1 MKLFLKRCAQDDLT
15 SSWRKFRFCKF
26 HRLSFFIH
34 EASSINESLV
44 NALSSVF
51 DQIFLIENKENV
63 DLNSFN
69 YYHDVNSQCSSR
81 TSLQTYLDTDTYLDK
96 KNYHVIKYS
105 ECWKTFDREQH
116 AADVE
121 SHSVKRCNSS
131 SEYID
136 TKFNVNIE
144 NSNTNSNKDCLI
156 THDEELYITV
166 IDSLVR
172 SSEEEWKMLKR
183 LQFKNEIFSCK
194 NSQWIVF
201 WFSSNELWSLSHLE
215 IYFSRFQDV

>member
-1 MKLFLKRCAQDDLT
+1 MKSLLKRRAQDDLT
-15 SSWRKFRFCKF
+15 SSRRKFRLCKF

-63 DLNSFN
+63 DSNSFD
-69 YYHDVNSQCSSR
+69 YHHNVDSQCSSR
-81 TSLQTYLDTDTYLDK
+81 TSLQTYSDTDTHLDK
-96 KNYHVIKYS
+96 KNYHVIKHS
-105 ECWKTFDREQH
+105 ECWKTFDKEQH

-121 SHSVKRCNSS
+121 SHSVERCNSS

-136 TKFNVNIE
+136 MKVNVDIE
-144 NSNTNSNKDCLI
+144 NSDTNSNEDCLI

-166 IDSLVR
+166 IDSLIR
-172 SSEEEWKMLKR
+172 SSEKEWKMLKR
-183 LQFKNEIFSCK
+183 LQFENEIFLCE
-194 NSQWIVF
+194 NSHWIVF

-215 IYFSRFQDV
+215 IYFLRFQDA